1 MERIFE
7 VTAAALD
14 QIGRTAIE
22 SQDKPALRVAAKR
35 AEDGAIVYGV
45 GFDEARENDLAIDF
59 GTLTVLIAPF
69 SKQLLSGATLDFV
82 EVEPGEFQ
90 FVFVNP
96 NDPGAVATAHGA

>member
-14 QIGRTAIE
+14 EIGRNANP
-22 SQDKPALRVAAKR
+22 SQGKPGLRVAAKR
-35 AEDGAIVYGV
+35 AEDGSIVYGV

-59 GTLTVLIAPF
+59 GTLTVLIGPF
-69 SKQLLSGATLDFV
+69 SKELLSGATLDFV

-96 NDPGAVATAHGA
+96 NDPGAGATAPGA